1 MAIAH
6 RLGTHRDIALKLDW
20 PAFDPAVHRLVL
32 LMPERSL
39 RLDVIGVDGGG
50 RLRLGDTA
58 FAFERA
64 LVEHGDAPLHVVVTD
79 RAQKTHL
86 TAEPLLFHQS
96 FFAPLVDFASMAL
109 PGYGTAPYAR
119 PGLLAACTHVYNDP
133 VMAQLWERH
142 YAKFVPHAQL
152 YVIDHGSEPPVR
164 EVLSPNTQVIRL
176 PRGATDQANIAQFC
190 NHFQRFLLSQ
200 YRWVIHVD
208 ADELLVPEDGFDAFV
223 ARLAADAGPPRIV
236 EPGQAVDLVMDP
248 AGDAPLDPSR
258 PITHQRRH
266 LVPNPACRKPA
277 LVSRPATWGPGFHF
291 AVEAFAVAEDKLLWL
306 VHLDM
311 ADVALAVARHRKWLD
326 TPRSASDAQRVDH
339 SCRAVDADGQRAR
352 LRAALASPHAFHM
365 PGWMRGI
372 F

>member
-6 RLGTHRDIALKLDW
+6 RIGTDREVALTLDW
-20 PAFDPAVHRLVL
+20 HAFDVAVHRLTLVT
-32 LMPERSL
+32 PERSH
-39 RLDVIGVDGGG
+39 RLDVAGVDDKG
-50 RLRLGDTA
+50 RLRLGDAA
-58 FAFERA
+58 FSFERA
-64 LVEHGDAPLHVVVTD
+64 LVEHRDSALHVVVTD
-79 RAQKTHL
+79 RAQKVHL
-86 TAEPLLFHQS
+86 VAEPLVFHQS
-96 FFAPLVDFASMAL
+96 FFAPLIDFASMAL

-119 PGLLAACTHVYNDP
+119 PALLAACTHVYNDP
-133 VMAQLWERH
+133 VMVQVWERH

-164 EVLSPNTQVIRL
+164 EVLSPATQVIRL

-190 NHFQRFLLSQ
+190 NHFQRFLLTQ
-200 YRWVIHVD
+200 YRWVMHVD
-208 ADELLVPEDGFDAFV
+208 ADELLVPEDGFDSFL

-248 AGDAPLDPSR
+248 AKDAPLEPSR
-258 PITHQRRH
+258 PITRQRRH

-291 AVEAFAVAEDKLLWL
+291 AVEAFAVEEDGRLWL

-311 ADVALAVARHRKWLD
+311 ADVSLAVERHRKWVA
-326 TPRSASDAQRVDH
+326 TPRSATDAERVDH
-339 SCRAVDADGQRAR
+339 ACRAVDEAGQRAR
-352 LRAALASPHAFHM
+352 LRAALASSHAFEM
-365 PGWMRGI
+365 PGWMNGM